1 MYIYIIN
8 ATTYY
13 YCNEGGL
20 LFINREGWRDITPYL
35 STQRYN
41 SPYRKV

>member
-20 LFINREGWRDITPYL
+20 LFINREE
-35 STQRYN
+35 
-41 SPYRKV
+41 